1 MFFAKKQASSLI
13 IQGPEIN
20 VASVFEKSSFKHI
33 RATTARLETVEDDER
48 QMMPPMMPT
57 LTAASRAT
65 VG

>member
-1 MFFAKKQASSLI
+1 
-13 IQGPEIN
+13 

-33 RATTARLETVEDDER
+33 RATTARLEPVEDDER